1 MPIPIPTRGGPPPP
15 GESWAAYLKR
25 LVSDPST
32 PGPSAGEPLEPP
44 GTPTVVSSRLASR
57 VGHFFSPTAPHPY
70 PFYLLTTGCVATVGW
85 LLHRGFRRFPTAD
98 HLPLNYIARHKPLH
112 GRVVR
117 ISDSDNF
124 RLYHTPPLWF
134 KPIPNLSREYM
145 KQTIHIRLAG
155 IDAPESKF
163 FSMPGQPFAAE
174 AKQWLTQQLD
184 QRRITVIP
192 LGKDRYNRLLG
203 MAYVRSW
210 LFFKTN
216 ISLKMVGAGFATI
229 YRQHGAEYGGILP
242 QLELAEQKARAK
254 KRGMWAQNM
263 RKYISP
269 AEHKRKY
276 LS

>member
-1 MPIPIPTRGGPPPP
+1 
-15 GESWAAYLKR
+15 
-25 LVSDPST
+25 
-32 PGPSAGEPLEPP
+32 
-44 GTPTVVSSRLASR
+44 
-57 VGHFFSPTAPHPY
+57 
-70 PFYLLTTGCVATVGW
+70 
-85 LLHRGFRRFPTAD
+85 RRFPTAD

-203 MAYVRSW
+203 MVYVRSW

-242 QLELAEQKARAK
+242 QLELAEQKAR
-254 KRGMWAQNM
+254 
-263 RKYISP
+263 
-269 AEHKRKY
+269 
-276 LS
+276 